1 MFLVRDL
8 SPTLNTWTRDEIFQQ
23 YIKYDFFKHILKK
36 LANKYE
42 STGSNTFRN
51 MTKNNNDL
59 SNHHGN

>member
-23 YIKYDFFKHILKK
+23 YIKRDFFKHTLKK
-36 LANKYE
+36 LANKHE

-51 MTKNNNDL
+51 MTKSNNDL
-59 SNHHGN
+59 SNHHEN